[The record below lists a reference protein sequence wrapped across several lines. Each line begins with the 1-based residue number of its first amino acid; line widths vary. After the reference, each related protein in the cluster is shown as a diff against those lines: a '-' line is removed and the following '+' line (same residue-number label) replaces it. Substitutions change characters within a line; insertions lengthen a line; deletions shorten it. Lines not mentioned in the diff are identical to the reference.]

1 MKKLLLPL
9 AIGSALSLVGC
20 GSGEEAPLTE
30 TEVSVAATRVQ
41 FDPSNSIIPVPSNV
55 LLSGTVDGTLNIP
68 VADPSDISDP
78 QVALNGLDGWG
89 TQSTL
94 TFNFSL
100 PVDENGDQVEVA
112 PSSLEAPGSI
122 RVFETLQGGDDV
134 NATCAAASPAAAC
147 AVTGEL
153 VHGEDFTV
161 VAVDKDTVAIV
172 PLRPFAAKT
181 GHIVAL
187 TSGIQDTLGRD
198 VQPSQTYTL
207 MKRPVDTDPV
217 SGDESALSLQ
227 ALINSYEGA
236 LAQFGVDTDE
246 VIYTSNF
253 TTQSVGDVLGATKQ
267 MLALSAAGIDTP
279 WSPEV
284 PVMQAI
290 PQGVTLDV
298 VLQGAGYS
306 DPTTLL
312 LASAARVYGGEVN
325 LPYYS
330 PLPSA
335 DNPRAPIDGRWRA
348 ACDSPASILGA
359 IDQGVIDPAGAGIPA
374 EALQDPTQLL
384 PPNNCFDFPGVDEE
398 RHLTKYNPIPE
409 IQGTV
414 DVPTFI
420 TIPDLAVVNAI
431 RAQREMPALE
441 SVPEGGWPVVIFQ
454 HGITQDKQ
462 NAAAIAGSLA
472 AAGFATVAIDHPLHG
487 DRGFDLN
494 NDGTDEIN
502 ASSAAGVTSY
512 MNLANLLAARD
523 NVRQS
528 IADLVGLRMS
538 LNNFMAADG
547 AQLNGQD
554 VHFVGHSLG
563 AIAGVGFTAMANTP
577 LQNPQLAPLN
587 PMFSVQ
593 ASSLGMPGGSIAN
606 FLLASDSFEVPVKS
620 QLLYSASAEFAAAV
634 NAQAEAAGINP
645 GAAGFSELLAQVY
658 VQFMSSA
665 SAEQVAQIDATFE
678 QFAFAAQAVIDS
690 ADPVNYSAGVVAT
703 GTPVHVI
710 EALGDATIPN
720 AVEGKPLAGTEP
732 LIRLMGLPSVSS
744 SVQSQDGSPVSG
756 AVRFSEGDHGS
767 LVSPEASAAATTEMQ
782 TQIFSWFASDMLML
796 PISNEEVVE

>member
-20 GSGEEAPLTE
+20 GSGDEAPLTE

-41 FDPSNSIIPVPSNV
+41 FDPSNSIIPVPTNV

-89 TQSTL
+89 THPTI

-100 PVDENGDQVEVA
+100 PRDENGDLVNVA
-112 PSSLEAPGSI
+112 AGSLEAQGSI
-122 RVFETLQGGDDV
+122 RVFETIQGGSDV

-147 AVTGEL
+147 AVTAEL
-153 VHGEDFTV
+153 THGVDFTV
-161 VAVDKDTVAIV
+161 SAVDEDTVAVV
-172 PLRPFAAKT
+172 PLRPLKPKT
-181 GHIVAL
+181 GYIVAL

-198 VQPSQTYTL
+198 VKPSQTYTL
-207 MKRPVDTDPV
+207 MKRPADSDPV
-217 SGDESALSLQ
+217 SSDPSALSLQ
-227 ALINSYEGA
+227 RLINSYEGA
-236 LAQFGVDTDE
+236 LAQFGVDAEE

-267 MLALSAAGIDTP
+267 MLGLSAAGIETP

-284 PVMQAI
+284 PVMQAA
-290 PQGVTLDV
+290 PQGYSLDV
-298 VLQGAGYS
+298 VLQQSGVT
-306 DPTTLL
+306 DPTVLAA
-312 LASAARVYGGEVN
+312 ASAARVYGGQVN

-335 DNPRAPIDGRWRA
+335 ENPRAPVDGRWRA

-359 IDQGVIDPAGAGIPA
+359 VQQGIIDPAGAGIPQ
-374 EALQDPTQLL
+374 EALQDPTLLL

-398 RHLTKYNPIPE
+398 RHLTKYNPIPA
-409 IQGTV
+409 IQGTQT
-414 DVPTFI
+414 VPAFI

-431 RAQREMPALE
+431 RAQRGMAQLE
-441 SVPEGGWPVVIFQ
+441 AVPQGGWPVVIFQ
-454 HGITQDKQ
+454 HGITGNKT
-462 NAAAIAGSLA
+462 NAAGIAGSLA

-494 NDGTDEIN
+494 GDGTDEIN

-577 LQNPQLAPLN
+577 FENPQLAPLN

-606 FLLASDSFEVPVKS
+606 FLLASGSFEVPVKS
-620 QLLYSASAEFAAAV
+620 QLLYSASADFAAAV
-634 NAQAEAAGINP
+634 NAQAEAAGITP
-645 GAAGFSELLAQVY
+645 GGPGFSELLAQVY
-658 VQFMSSA
+658 VEFMNSASSA
-665 SAEQVAQIDATFE
+665 QVAQINATFE

-690 ADPVNYSAGVVAT
+690 ADPVNYSAGVAAT
-703 GTPVHVI
+703 GTPVHLI
-710 EALGDATIPN
+710 EAIGDATIPN
-720 AVEGKPLAGTEP
+720 AVQGKPLAGTEP
-732 LIRLMGLPSVSS
+732 LIGLMGLPSVSS
-744 SVQSQDGSPVSG
+744 TVQSQDGNPVSG
-756 AVRFSEGDHGS
+756 AVRFSAGDHGS
-767 LVSPEASAAATTEMQ
+767 LVSPAASAAATAEMQ
-782 TQIFSWFASDMLML
+782 TQIFSWFGSDMLLL
-796 PISNEEVVE
+796 PISNEEVVQ